1 MFINKLHHLSYL
13 YPYIAI
19 IGGLIIG
26 SFLNVVIWRYPQI
39 LQLQWAVYYNS
50 SNTQQTLTL
59 ATPRSH
65 CPHCNKTIRWYDNI
79 PLISWL
85 LLKGACRNC
94 SQPIS
99 YRYPLIEVIT
109 ALLFLSAILVWPD
122 NYWSLAVIYLSC
134 LLIIASAIDF
144 DYKILPDVF
153 TQNILWSGII
163 CVWVDISPV
172 PLSSSIN
179 GVIVGFSSFYII
191 RLITSILMRKET
203 LGMGDV
209 ILFSGLGAWVGVF
222 ALPYLALIASVI
234 GIIYIIITKN
244 VSQRIAFGPCLA
256 IAGLVIVYYQAFIS
270 F

>member
-1 MFINKLHHLSYL
+1 MFINNLHHLSYL

-39 LQLQWAVYYNS
+39 LQQQWAVYYNS

-59 ATPRSH
+59 ATPRSY

-79 PLISWL
+79 PLISWI
-85 LLKGACRNC
+85 LLKGACRDC
-94 SQPIS
+94 SQSIS
-99 YRYPLIEVIT
+99 YRYPLIEVTT
-109 ALLFLSAILVWPD
+109 ALLFLSAILVWPE

-134 LLIIASAIDF
+134 LLITASTIDIN
-144 DYKILPDVF
+144 YKILPDAF

-163 CVWVDISPV
+163 FVWFDISPI
-172 PLSSSIN
+172 PLSSAIN

-191 RLITSILMRKET
+191 RLVTSILMRKET

-209 ILFSGLGAWVGVF
+209 ILFAGLGGWVGVF
-222 ALPYLALIASVI
+222 ALPYIALIASII
-234 GIIYIIITKN
+234 GIIYIITTKS
-244 VSQRIAFGPCLA
+244 VSQKIAFGPCLA
-256 IAGLVIVYYQAFIS
+256 IAGLAIVYYQAFAS